1 VTMNAILWRRLD
13 QPGHDAA
20 RLVED
25 ATGARLEGSAVFAEG
40 GQPCRLDYQVACDAA
55 WRTVSARV
63 VGWIGD
69 AAVDVALAADDQ
81 RRWTLNGQSCPQ
93 VAGCYDVD
101 LSFTPATN
109 LLAIRR
115 TGMAPGQRVAVR
127 SAWLDFPS
135 LRLEPLDQVYAR
147 LDDSAWRYESN
158 GGTFTA
164 RLLTNAVGFVVDYP
178 GLWTRE
184 PGR

>member
-1 VTMNAILWRRLD
+1 MTDRTILWRRLD

-20 RLVED
+20 RLIELPD
-25 ATGARLEGSAVFAEG
+25 GPRLEGSAVFDEG
-40 GQPCRLDYQVACDAA
+40 GQPCRLDYRVACDAQ

-69 AAVDVALAADDQ
+69 TAIDLAIAADDQ
-81 RRWTLNGQSCPQ
+81 RRWSVNGEPCPQ
-93 VAGCYDVD
+93 VAGCLDVD

-115 TGMAPGQRVAVR
+115 TGAPVGQRVAVR

-135 LRLEPLDQVYAR
+135 LRLEPLDQSYER
-147 LDDSAWRYESN
+147 LGDTIWHYESN

-164 RLLTNAVGFVVDYP
+164 RLVTNAAGFVVDYP

-184 PGR
+184 SGG